1 MCEVVTVSHRGS
13 LTLEAAFLMPFFLF
27 MLSGAIELGIDFY
40 QEAVQTEIK
49 EYWAV
54 EEFYKYQV
62 IEEVI
67 GNDS

>member
-1 MCEVVTVSHRGS
+1 MSQRGS
-13 LTLEAAFLMPFFLF
+13 LTLEEAILMPFFLF
-27 MLSGAIELGIDFY
+27 MLSGSIELGIDFY
-40 QEAVQTEIK
+40 QKAVAEVETKK

-54 EEFYKYQV
+54 EDFYKYQV